1 MKALTYLMLILI
13 LMGGASCA
21 TSKSFSKKGKKLEEA
36 GLLEEAANMYLTSL
50 QKNRGNIDAKIGMKS
65 TGQVVLNKR
74 LQEFVQKKEFGNK
87 KEAIQA
93 YQLAE
98 KYKQRVAALG
108 VELAIAEFYQN
119 DFEAFKLIYME
130 ELYSEGLALMD
141 EQKFKEA
148 EVLFREIN
156 ALDPSFQDAGSLAD
170 IAYVEPIYKKGVESF
185 DAGQYRAAYNDF
197 TTIIKRTGTYK
208 NAVELQKE
216 ALENGLFTI
225 AMIPFENSTS
235 LKGLDSKVS
244 AYALEALTGVNDPF
258 LKVVDRN
265 NLAMIIEE
273 QQLGLSG
280 VINEQTAVSVGE
292 LIGAQAFITGTVLNY
307 NKVDGQPSRSD
318 REGYR
323 QYQVKRLNKEDN
335 KYYYE
340 TKYDKTTYRE
350 FYDFNKVVISFQ
362 YKLVSLKTGEI
373 LQSRII
379 EKEQISEMRWTE
391 YDGEVQSLFP
401 STGSGPNTNNRAKN
415 ALMQM
420 MNAPRTPVSHEEL
433 TNAAFQAVSSDMKND
448 ISKLMLQIVK

>member
-1 MKALTYLMLILI
+1 MKVLTYLMMILV
-13 LMGGASCA
+13 LMGGAGCA
-21 TSKSFSKKGKKLEEA
+21 TSKSFAKKGKKLEEA
-36 GLLEEAANMYLTSL
+36 GLLEEAAAMYLTSL

-65 TGQVVLNKR
+65 TGQVVLNKH

-119 DFEAFKLIYME
+119 DFQDFKLLYMD
-130 ELYSEGLALMD
+130 ELYSKGLELMD
-141 EQKFKEA
+141 EENFKDA

-156 ALDPSFQDAGSLAD
+156 ALDPSYQDAGNLAD
-170 IAYVEPIYKKGVESF
+170 IAYVEPIYKKGVEHF
-185 DAGQYRAAYNDF
+185 DAEQYRAAYNDF
-197 TTIIKRTGTYK
+197 TTIIKRTGAYK
-208 NAVELQKE
+208 NSMELQKE
-216 ALENGLFTI
+216 SLENGLFTI

-235 LKGLDSKVS
+235 LKGLDSKVA
-244 AYALEALTGVNDPF
+244 AYALEALTTVNDPF

-265 NLAMIIEE
+265 NLALIMEE

-307 NKVDGQPSRSD
+307 NKIDGQPTRSD

-323 QYQVKRLNKEDN
+323 QYQVKKLNTETN

-340 TKYDKTTYRE
+340 AKYEKTSYRE

-379 EKEQISEMRWTE
+379 EKEQISETRWTE
-391 YDGEVQSLFP
+391 YEGDVQSLYP
-401 STGSGPNTNNRAKN
+401 STGSGPNTNNRAKST
-415 ALMQM
+415 LMQM
-420 MNAPRTPVSHEEL
+420 MNAPRTPVTHEEL
-433 TNAAFQAVSSDMKND
+433 TNSAFQAVTTDMKSD
-448 ISKLMLQIVK
+448 ISKLMLQLVK